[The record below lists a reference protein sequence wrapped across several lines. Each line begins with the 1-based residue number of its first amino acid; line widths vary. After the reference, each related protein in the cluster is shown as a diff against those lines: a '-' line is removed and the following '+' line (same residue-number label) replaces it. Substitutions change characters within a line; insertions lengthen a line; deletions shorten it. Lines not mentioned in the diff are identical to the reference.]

1 MIVSDILTNH
11 FVRVHMPATY
21 YFADIKNG
29 FSKFWIKSFLEY
41 ILDSKHLLKQP
52 LHYTKIIIY
61 ERGKVNISK
70 FSIWSI
76 IVARKL
82 NKPFKPYM
90 ALYYGSFPIN
100 LQYIKA

>member
-1 MIVSDILTNH
+1 MIVSDILSNH
-11 FVRVHMPATY
+11 FVRVHMSATY

-29 FSKFWIKSFLEY
+29 FSKFCIKSF
-41 ILDSKHLLKQP
+41 LDSKHLLKQP

-76 IVARKL
+76 IVSRKL